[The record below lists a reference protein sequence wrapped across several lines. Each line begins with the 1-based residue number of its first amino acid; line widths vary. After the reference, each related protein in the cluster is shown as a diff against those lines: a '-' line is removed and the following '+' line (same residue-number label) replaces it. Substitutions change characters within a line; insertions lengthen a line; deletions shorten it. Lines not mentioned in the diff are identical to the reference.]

1 MTSEE
6 YKYAVVEFIE
16 DNEEVTVAPVPLSW
30 FNVKTNQCVW
40 PSNMSGVDI
49 LSRVQAGQTPDPGW
63 PSFRG
68 SILRKCKTFRKAKK
82 RTTIAERLSC
92 VESTDAGE
100 PDEEPASTSGG
111 TRRPPSGEETSVV
124 LPTPLPSRLG
134 GARAPVQAPKRK
146 KPRRQH
152 PESLTSEH
160 RPLETGGT
168 GESTGVPKDT
178 ATRFEAQLLKVV
190 LDLRIQNEQL
200 QQQMRETQVSVAQV
214 LRHVVSLK
222 HQEEQPRFGERATP
236 QEMAR
241 PEPPELFLMP
251 ICDME
256 QFRAAE
262 ARLKNPAD
270 RTLLEEQLLSLGD
283 GKTLQKVVREMVGR
297 LLSKQVQELFSLLG
311 YRGKSRFKDTTMCK
325 VVIGAIKSRTEGCS
339 LDAVEKRLSRF
350 LSGAS
355 DREGGRA
362 NRFKKTSSVP
372 PTLSD
377 DEGTASAEQPAA
389 MVESQ

>member
-1 MTSEE
+1 D

-16 DNEEVTVAPVPLSW
+16 DNDEVTVAPVPLSW
-30 FNVKTNQCVW
+30 FDKETNYCVW

-49 LSRVQAGQTPDPGW
+49 LSRVRAGQPPDPGW
-63 PSFRG
+63 PSFKG
-68 SILRKCKTFRKAKK
+68 TILRECKTFKKAKK
-82 RTTIAERLSC
+82 RTTIAETLSC

-100 PDEEPASTSGG
+100 PDDEEPASTSRG
-111 TRRPPSGEETSVV
+111 TRRPPSGAEMSIV

-134 GARAPVQAPKRK
+134 GARAPVQEPKKK

-160 RPLETGGT
+160 GPLETGGT

-178 ATRFEAQLLKVV
+178 ATPFEAQLLKVV

-200 QQQMRETQVSVAQV
+200 QQQMREMQVSVGQV

-222 HQEEQPRFGERATP
+222 HQEEQPRFGEQATP

-256 QFRAAE
+256 EFRAAE
-262 ARLKNPAD
+262 ARLKNSAD
-270 RTLLEEQLLSLGD
+270 RTLLEEQLLSVGD

-297 LLSKQVQELFSLLG
+297 LLSKQVQERFSLLG
-311 YRGKSRFKDTTMCK
+311 YRGKSRFKDTAMCK

-362 NRFKKTSSVP
+362 NRVKKTSSVP
-372 PTLSD
+372 PTVSD
-377 DEGTASAEQPAA
+377 DEGTASAGQPAA
-389 MVESQ
+389 IIE

>member
-49 LSRVQAGQTPDPGW
+49 LSRVQAGQAPDPGW

-124 LPTPLPSRLG
+124 LPTPL
-134 GARAPVQAPKRK
+134 QAPKRK

-178 ATRFEAQLLKVV
+178 ATH
-190 LDLRIQNEQL
+190 L
-200 QQQMRETQVSVAQV
+200 QQGSAWLCVPLSSGGRKRG
-214 LRHVVSLK
+214 LHRNCHHHSLK
-222 HQEEQPRFGERATP
+222 TYSRALP
-236 QEMAR
+236 GSA
-241 PEPPELFLMP
+241 
-251 ICDME
+251 
-256 QFRAAE
+256 
-262 ARLKNPAD
+262 
-270 RTLLEEQLLSLGD
+270 SLCP
-283 GKTLQKVVREMVGR
+283 VVVG
-297 LLSKQVQELFSLLG
+297 SETCS
-311 YRGKSRFKDTTMCK
+311 
-325 VVIGAIKSRTEGCS
+325 VIAITI
-339 LDAVEKRLSRF
+339 V
-350 LSGAS
+350 
-355 DREGGRA
+355 
-362 NRFKKTSSVP
+362 
-372 PTLSD
+372 
-377 DEGTASAEQPAA
+377 
-389 MVESQ
+389 